1 MRGQVSPLAIRKGRG
16 PSEETSPVRDIAV
29 DTTFPKRQNGRVRPL
44 QAQRLPLAAA
54 KQ

>member
-1 MRGQVSPLAIRKGRG
+1 MRGQVLPPAIRKGRG
-16 PSEETSPVRDIAV
+16 PSEESPPVRDI
-29 DTTFPKRQNGRVRPL
+29 TFPKRQNGRIRPL